1 MGWPRDWISAVC
13 SSDLPA
19 PLSMLETIIQYK
31 SEYVTDAQGR
41 RVNFR
46 YNRRAGEF
54 ERDERGE
61 LIPDRRGRP
70 YRQWRDNIRR
80 PADIWAAS
88 AQAAQLTGTTSA
100 PKVQTVENQQM

>member
-1 MGWPRDWISAVC
+1 
-13 SSDLPA
+13 
-19 PLSMLETIIQYK
+19 MLETIIQYK

-46 YNRRAGEF
+46 YNRRPGEF

-70 YRQWRDNIRR
+70 YRQWRDHIRR
-80 PADIWAAS
+80 PDDNLQEI
-88 AQAAQLTGTTSA
+88 AQAAQLPGTTSA
-100 PKVQTVENQQM
+100 PKLPPIETRQLMLEAAVRDALGVEVTAPDP